1 MIHGGGHL
9 LFSRQD
15 IPMKHV
21 RVLLQRG
28 FLPVSVDYRLCPE
41 MSLFDG
47 PVTDCRDALAWVR
60 EVLPSLPLSW
70 PNVQI
75 DPTKVLALGWSSG
88 GQLAMTLGYTAKSR
102 GIKPPDVI
110 LPFYSPSDLE
120 AEFWDKPIYPAA
132 AEEPPQ
138 EIWGELDCV
147 REEPILE
154 YTPLSNKRA
163 TGLSLTLK
171 DDRARLILHMNWK
184 AQSVPVLIRGLP
196 HKSRASAS
204 TSASASAS
212 ASAGQQDMMDN
223 ARVTDWKAL
232 PKPPV
237 EKIRACSPYWHILQ
251 GDYRTPTF
259 MVHGNA
265 DDWIPYQMTQRTIAA
280 LRERGVPCGILIPD
294 QCGHAFDLFPQEDRL
309 GVGWP
314 AIEAAYDFA
323 CEQLAMRSSTS

>member
-1 MIHGGGHL
+1 MGVKVTDMGLPSGLITALMIHGGGHL

-70 PNVQI
+70 PHVQV

-120 AEFWDKPIYPAA
+120 AECK
-132 AEEPPQ
+132 E
-138 EIWGELDCV
+138 
-147 REEPILE
+147 RN
-154 YTPLSNKRA
+154 T
-163 TGLSLTLK
+163 
-171 DDRARLILHMNWK
+171 
-184 AQSVPVLIRGLP
+184 
-196 HKSRASAS
+196 
-204 TSASASAS
+204 
-212 ASAGQQDMMDN
+212 
-223 ARVTDWKAL
+223 
-232 PKPPV
+232 PKP
-237 EKIRACSPYWHILQ
+237 
-251 GDYRTPTF
+251 
-259 MVHGNA
+259 
-265 DDWIPYQMTQRTIAA
+265 
-280 LRERGVPCGILIPD
+280 
-294 QCGHAFDLFPQEDRL
+294 
-309 GVGWP
+309 
-314 AIEAAYDFA
+314 
-323 CEQLAMRSSTS
+323 CE